1 MKYISTRGNHEAINA
16 SQAIV
21 LGMVPEGGLFVPE
34 EIPAM
39 SDSECEKLVGKS
51 YQEIAEVILEKY
63 LTDYT
68 KEDIIKCVKGA
79 YNNQSFDH
87 EDIVPLAKL
96 DDKRYILELWHG
108 PTAAFKDLALQ
119 LTPRLLVCGMKYLK
133 MDKKV
138 AILVATSGDTGK
150 AALEGFKDVE
160 GTEIIVFYPAFG
172 VSKVQALQMKT
183 TGGKNTH
190 VVAVDGNFDDCQS
203 AVKEIFASKEMN
215 EWVEKKGYEF
225 SSANS
230 INWGRL
236 LPQIVFYVASYLNLV
251 RDKAIKYGDKVDY
264 VVPTGNFGNILAA
277 WYAKQMG
284 LPIDRLVCASN
295 TNKVLTDFFQ
305 SGVYD
310 RRREFYQ
317 TNSPSMDILISSNLE
332 RFLFEITG
340 HDGVKVAGWMDELK
354 NNGIFTV
361 DAATKAMMDKYI
373 VAGFATEAETSA
385 TIKRTFNEDQYLL
398 DTHTAVGVKVGG
410 ENMGENVMVIDATA
424 SPFKFVKSVYE
435 AIEGDCGEIEE
446 LELLDKLEALSGEA
460 VHRGLDALDK
470 KEILHNRFCKKDQI
484 AEQVM
489 DILG

>member
-39 SDSECEKLVGKS
+39 SDSEFEKLVGKS

-172 VSKVQALQMKT
+172 VSKVQAL
-183 TGGKNTH
+183 
-190 VVAVDGNFDDCQS
+190 
-203 AVKEIFASKEMN
+203 
-215 EWVEKKGYEF
+215 
-225 SSANS
+225 
-230 INWGRL
+230 
-236 LPQIVFYVASYLNLV
+236 
-251 RDKAIKYGDKVDY
+251 
-264 VVPTGNFGNILAA
+264 
-277 WYAKQMG
+277 
-284 LPIDRLVCASN
+284 
-295 TNKVLTDFFQ
+295 
-305 SGVYD
+305 
-310 RRREFYQ
+310 
-317 TNSPSMDILISSNLE
+317 
-332 RFLFEITG
+332 
-340 HDGVKVAGWMDELK
+340 
-354 NNGIFTV
+354 
-361 DAATKAMMDKYI
+361 
-373 VAGFATEAETSA
+373 
-385 TIKRTFNEDQYLL
+385 
-398 DTHTAVGVKVGG
+398 
-410 ENMGENVMVIDATA
+410 
-424 SPFKFVKSVYE
+424 
-435 AIEGDCGEIEE
+435 
-446 LELLDKLEALSGEA
+446 
-460 VHRGLDALDK
+460 
-470 KEILHNRFCKKDQI
+470 
-484 AEQVM
+484 
-489 DILG
+489 